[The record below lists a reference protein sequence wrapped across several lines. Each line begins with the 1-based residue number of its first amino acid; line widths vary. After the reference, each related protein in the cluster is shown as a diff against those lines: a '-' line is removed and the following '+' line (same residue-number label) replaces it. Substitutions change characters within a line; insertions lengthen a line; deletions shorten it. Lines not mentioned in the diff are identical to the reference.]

1 MKKWIFIWLL
11 NWSLLIQAQI
21 NGGYIDT
28 EESIQTLQYD
38 KNLNISEERTFEL
51 TPNSKYS
58 GDAFQYNDHI
68 KASKPEIPTVD
79 ASPKVEVSSGLLRIL
94 LLVVLA
100 VLAIIAILYR
110 SDFSYFKLSKYR
122 QKEEDK
128 LNNIDDEH
136 IDENDFEQLLSRAIQ
151 NNNFRLAI
159 RYHYLLLLKN
169 LSQKQYIEYHKD
181 KTNTEY
187 QFELKEGAI
196 RSGFSYLSYIYTYV
210 WYGEFAI
217 DHPTFATIEKKY
229 ESFKRQ
235 LK

>member
-11 NWSLLIQAQI
+11 NWSMLIQAHI
-21 NGGYIDT
+21 NDGYIDT

-79 ASPKVEVSSGLLRIL
+79 TSPKVEVSSGLLRIL

-100 VLAIIAILYR
+100 VLAIIAISYR

-128 LNNIDDEH
+128 LSNIDDEH

-210 WYGEFAI
+210 WYGEFVI

>member
-1 MKKWIFIWLL
+1 MVTELE
-11 NWSLLIQAQI
+11 LLIQAQI
-21 NGGYIDT
+21 NDGYIDT

-51 TPNSKYS
+51 TPNSKYG

-122 QKEEDK
+122 QKRR
-128 LNNIDDEH
+128 I
-136 IDENDFEQLLSRAIQ
+136 S
-151 NNNFRLAI
+151 
-159 RYHYLLLLKN
+159 
-169 LSQKQYIEYHKD
+169 
-181 KTNTEY
+181 
-187 QFELKEGAI
+187 
-196 RSGFSYLSYIYTYV
+196 
-210 WYGEFAI
+210 
-217 DHPTFATIEKKY
+217 
-229 ESFKRQ
+229 
-235 LK
+235 

>member
-21 NGGYIDT
+21 NDGYIDT

-79 ASPKVEVSSGLLRIL
+79 TSPKVEVSSGLLRIL

-128 LNNIDDEH
+128 LSNIDDEH

-210 WYGEFAI
+210 WYGEFVS

>member
-1 MKKWIFIWLL
+1 MKKWILILLL

-21 NGGYIDT
+21 NDGYIDT

-79 ASPKVEVSSGLLRIL
+79 TSPKVEVSSGLLRIL

-128 LNNIDDEH
+128 LSNIDDEH

-210 WYGEFAI
+210 WYGEFVI

>member
-21 NGGYIDT
+21 NDGYIDT

-79 ASPKVEVSSGLLRIL
+79 TSPKVEVSSGLLRIL

-110 SDFSYFKLSKYR
+110 SDFSYFKLSKYS

-128 LNNIDDEH
+128 LSNIDDEH

-210 WYGEFAI
+210 WYGEFVI

>member
-21 NGGYIDT
+21 NDGYIDT

-38 KNLNISEERTFEL
+38 KNLNISEERTFDL

-79 ASPKVEVSSGLLRIL
+79 TSPKVEVSSGLLRIL

-128 LNNIDDEH
+128 LSNIDDEH
-136 IDENDFEQLLSRAIQ
+136 IDENDFEQLLSKAIQ
-151 NNNFRLAI
+151 NNNFRLAT

-181 KTNTEY
+181 KTNTAY

-210 WYGEFAI
+210 WYGEFVI

>member
-1 MKKWIFIWLL
+1 M
-11 NWSLLIQAQI
+11 LIQAQI
-21 NGGYIDT
+21 NDEYVVDT

-38 KNLNISEERTFEL
+38 KNLNISKERTFDL
-51 TPNSKYS
+51 TPNSKYI

-68 KASKPEIPTVD
+68 KASKPEIPTVNT
-79 ASPKVEVSSGLLRIL
+79 SPKAEVSSGLLRIL
-94 LLVVLA
+94 LMVVLA

-128 LNNIDDEH
+128 LSNIDDEH

-181 KTNTEY
+181 KTNTAY

-210 WYGEFAI
+210 WYGEFVI

>member
-1 MKKWIFIWLL
+1 MKKWIFICLL

-21 NGGYIDT
+21 NDGYIDT

-38 KNLNISEERTFEL
+38 KNLNISEERTFDL

-79 ASPKVEVSSGLLRIL
+79 TSPKVEVSSGLLRIL

-128 LNNIDDEH
+128 LSNIDDEH

-210 WYGEFAI
+210 WYGEFVI